1 MGSIFKKELNQ
12 FFSNLTGYIA
22 IILFLLINAVFL
34 FILQDSSIF
43 EFGYASLDK
52 FFELAPWILM
62 FLVPAITMRSLSD
75 EFRAGTF
82 EILKTKPLS
91 AWQIVLGK
99 YYSILVVLLLAI
111 LPTIIYIVTIK
122 ALSNGG
128 RIEWDELLTFNS
140 LIFTF
145 VAFVVIMVIGFFIG
159 KRKKAQTGLLISC
172 VLLLVLIIIRILS
185 VIYGN
190 IDTGGI
196 LGSYIGLFLLA
207 AVFAAIGLCCSG
219 FTNNAV
225 VAFLISAFGCLIL
238 YFGFNALSKLPFFA
252 NGLDYYIEMLGIDFH
267 YRSIS
272 RGVLDSRDLVYFLS
286 VIFIF
291 LLATVKNLHKK

>member
-1 MGSIFKKELNQ
+1 MITKGSKKW
-12 FFSNLTGYIA
+12 FRYIT
-22 IILFLLINAVFL
+22 IILFLVINGVFL
-34 FILQDSSIF
+34 FMLPDSSIF

-75 EFRAGTF
+75 EFKAGTF

-91 AWQIVLGK
+91 SWQIVLGK
-99 YYSILVVLLLAI
+99 YFSILIVLLFVI
-111 LPTIIYIVTIK
+111 IPTIIYIITIK
-122 ALSNGG
+122 ALSAQGG
-128 RIEWDELLTFNS
+128 
-140 LIFTF
+140 
-145 VAFVVIMVIGFFIG
+145 
-159 KRKKAQTGLLISC
+159 
-172 VLLLVLIIIRILS
+172 
-185 VIYGN
+185 
-190 IDTGGI
+190 IDSGGI

-225 VAFLISAFGCLIL
+225 VAFLISAFACLIL

-252 NGLDYYIEMLGIDFH
+252 NGVDYYIEMLGIDFH

-272 RGVLDSRDLVYFLS
+272 RGVMDSRDMVYFIS
-286 VIFIF
+286 VIFLF
-291 LLATVKNLHKK
+291 LLITVKNLHKK